1 MKLQEPCPMTEPPA
15 EETTD
20 VPWENSSEGRT
31 SALMPAED
39 VPEVDPLVEGNAE
52 ESSTTD
58 PSGESH
64 EVAEML
70 AENNV
75 NSENHTKTS
84 ETDRQAAEESMRR
97 SERMRRPPARF
108 HYLQLGKPL
117 ISFAQTILESFNSV
131 LNSINDSDNSP
142 GIIHI

>member
-1 MKLQEPCPMTEPPA
+1 MTEPPA
-15 EETTD
+15 VETTD
-20 VPWENSSEGRT
+20 VPEENSSEGRN

-52 ESSTTD
+52 EQSTTD
-58 PSGESH
+58 PSGERH

-70 AENNV
+70 AEENDKHT
-75 NSENHTKTS
+75 ENHTETS

-97 SERMRRPPARF
+97 SERVRRPPGRF
-108 HYLQLGKPL
+108 HYPKLGKPL

-142 GIIHI
+142 VIIHI